1 MNIKDKSPLK
11 IVTKEI
17 VQKKAPQYTLPKAER
32 F

>member
-17 VQKKAPQYTLPKAER
+17 IQKKAPQYTLPKAER